1 MRRLVWI
8 LSIALGGCGGAEEIA
23 PRPVP
28 AEFAP
33 PAHFPPLYVPADNP
47 VTAEKVEL
55 GRYLFYDRQLSGN
68 GTQSCGSCHE
78 QAKAF
83 TDGRALA
90 IGSTD
95 EVGRRN
101 SPSLA
106 NVGYVSSLTWANP
119 LLISLEQQ
127 ILLPMFGEHP
137 VELGLAGKEG
147 ELLAR
152 LAADPRYPPL
162 FAAAFPDHNDPI
174 TLETIV
180 QAVSTFQRTL
190 YSGASAYDRW
200 LNGDSSA
207 LSPSAERGRAMFFS
221 ERFEC
226 YHCHGGLLF
235 TDSVFTG
242 DTQLRETPFHNT
254 GLYHVNGGY
263 PAGDIGMAEVTLR
276 DDDNGRYRAPSLRNV
291 ELTAPYMHDGS
302 IATLD
307 EVLDHYA
314 AAGRTITEGPLAGVG
329 ADNPLK
335 DGLVIGFPLSPSDR
349 ADLLAFL
356 LALTDP
362 ELLTHPRYADPFT
375 R

>member
-1 MRRLVWI
+1 MRRAGWTFAV
-8 LSIALGGCGGAEEIA
+8 ALLGCGGAEVVI
-23 PRPVP
+23 PSPIP
-28 AEFAP
+28 AELAP
-33 PAHFPPLYVPADNP
+33 PAHFPKLYVPADNP
-47 VTAEKVEL
+47 VTVEKVEL
-55 GRYLFYDRQLSGN
+55 GRYLFYDQQLSGN

-90 IGSTD
+90 IGSTE

-101 SPSLA
+101 SPALA

-152 LAADPRYPPL
+152 LQSDPRYPPL
-162 FAAAFPDHNDPI
+162 FAAAFPDATDSI
-174 TLETIV
+174 TLEHIV
-180 QAVSTFQRTL
+180 QAVGTFQRTL

-200 LNGDSSA
+200 LNGDASA
-207 LSPSAERGRAMFFS
+207 LSASAERGRTLFFS

-242 DTQLRETPFHNT
+242 ETQLRETPFHNT

-263 PAGDIGMAEVTLR
+263 PAGDIGLAEVTLR
-276 DDDNGRYRAPSLRNV
+276 ADDNGRYRAPSLRNV

-302 IATLD
+302 IATLE

-314 AAGRTITEGPLAGVG
+314 AAGRTIGEGPLAGVG

-335 DGLVIGFPLSPSDR
+335 DGLVLGFTVSPSERD
-349 ADLLAFL
+349 DLLAFL
-356 LALTDP
+356 KALTDP
-362 ELLTHPRYADPFT
+362 ELLTNPRYADPFT